1 MSTNPDRIV
10 NLLSNWLGGRLPTDE
25 LRRGID
31 EIGTAELSAEA
42 AEAVEELRRE
52 LAQAT
57 NGERGH
63 LEMVARETLE
73 AVALLG

>member
-10 NLLSNWLGGRLPTDE
+10 TLLSNWLGGRLATDE

-31 EIGTAELSAEA
+31 EIGTADLAPGP
-42 AEAVEELRRE
+42 AEAVQELQQE
-52 LAQAT
+52 LAQAK

-73 AVALLG
+73 AVALG

>member
-10 NLLSNWLGGRLPTDE
+10 NLLSTWLGGRMPADE
-25 LRRGID
+25 LKRQID
-31 EIGTAELSAEA
+31 ELGTDGLSPVA

-52 LAQAT
+52 LANAQ

-73 AVALLG
+73 AVALG